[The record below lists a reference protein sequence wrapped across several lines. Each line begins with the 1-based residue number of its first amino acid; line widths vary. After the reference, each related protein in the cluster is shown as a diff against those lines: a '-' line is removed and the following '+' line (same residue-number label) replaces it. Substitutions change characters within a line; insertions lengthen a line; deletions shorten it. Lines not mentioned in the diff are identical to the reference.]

1 LLGGVLCSSR
11 SLAQTMSSPYQ
22 SPTQILPP
30 AQKAAH
36 VAILQGPVLEF
47 ARDDLAIVR
56 WTINNPGGSDDHF
69 GIVHY
74 GTDPEALSLTAKSPF
89 RLNRDHPETIVR
101 VRIDGLKPRTTY
113 YYRVT
118 SMGSDEVSDHDK
130 SAVERFTTPVPG
142 KHIVAFPQPK

>member
-1 LLGGVLCSSR
+1 MDSLFFKRTIIVLVGGVLSS
-11 SLAQTMSSPYQ
+11 SPGLAQTMNR
-22 SPTQILPP
+22 
-30 AQKAAH
+30 AAH

-89 RLNRDHPETIVR
+89 RLNRDHSETVVR
-101 VRIDGLKPRTTY
+101 VRIDGLKPLTTY
-113 YYRVT
+113 YYRVI
-118 SMGSDEVSDHDK
+118 SMGSDDVSDNDK
-130 SAVERFTTPVPG
+130 STIERFTTPAAG